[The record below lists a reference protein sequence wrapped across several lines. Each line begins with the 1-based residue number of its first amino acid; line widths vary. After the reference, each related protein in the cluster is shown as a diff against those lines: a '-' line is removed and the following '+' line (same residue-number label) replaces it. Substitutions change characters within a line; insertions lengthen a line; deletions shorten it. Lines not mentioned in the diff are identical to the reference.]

1 MIFTVDYDAVFNYKE
16 IKECINVSDSFDYWE
31 EDLEDQLDSIGA
43 YKYTNDIYDISIR
56 ITSIYSDYVTLHII
70 CETDKAYDANETYK
84 VLNNCLEKAIEYYNE
99 TIINEIVIAK
109 VPNANVYYVENNFY
123 IELAPGQN
131 TVSVDYIPFRLRD
144 EDMSFED
151 IFTDAYEYFIT
162 TGSNL
167 MD

>member
-1 MIFTVDYDAVFNYKE
+1 M
-16 IKECINVSDSFDYWE
+16 
-31 EDLEDQLDSIGA
+31 
-43 YKYTNDIYDISIR
+43 
-56 ITSIYSDYVTLHII
+56 
-70 CETDKAYDANETYK
+70 
-84 VLNNCLEKAIEYYNE
+84 NNCLEKAIEYYNE

-151 IFTDAYEYFIT
+151 TFTDAYEYFIT